1 MCFVRNLFLQYKAI
15 AFYVLKTTIYDLK
28 TQKQKLLITIEAMK
42 HYAILAILED
52 GQSCYVKVNE
62 SNVGIC
68 SNNEPEIFKSFEEC
82 QRVARHIK
90 TFDKPVKDLA
100 FDVCYL

>member
-1 MCFVRNLFLQYKAI
+1 MLLQHKTI
-15 AFYVLKTTIYDLK
+15 AFYASKMTVCDTLIENRNLLFTIK
-28 TQKQKLLITIEAMK
+28 AMK